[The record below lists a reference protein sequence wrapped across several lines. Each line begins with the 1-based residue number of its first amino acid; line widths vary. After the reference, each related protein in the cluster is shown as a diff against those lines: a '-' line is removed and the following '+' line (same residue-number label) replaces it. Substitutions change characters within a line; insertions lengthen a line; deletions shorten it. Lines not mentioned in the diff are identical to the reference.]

1 MVQTR
6 FSEVFDMKVFW

>member
-6 FSEVFDMKVFW
+6 FSEVFDMKVLW